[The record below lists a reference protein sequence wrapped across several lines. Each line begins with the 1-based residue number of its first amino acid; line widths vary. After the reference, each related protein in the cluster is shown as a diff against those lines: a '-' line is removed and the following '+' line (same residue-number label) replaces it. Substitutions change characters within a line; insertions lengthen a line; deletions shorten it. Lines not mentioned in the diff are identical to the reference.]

1 MKRKNTGRKIAS
13 SVLASALVL
22 SSFSFPLTS
31 ASAAENAY
39 SSKIKQIEQ
48 YKAKQLKQLDGKYK
62 KTKASLKAEDKV
74 RVIVEV
80 EGETPVEY
88 ATKQGKLY
96 KELSEDTKS
105 SIDSKLK
112 SAQKSVKDKIKSKNI
127 RMDHKKSFSTAFNGF
142 SGEVTYKDIA
152 KIEGI
157 AGVKNVYL
165 ANEYNRPEEA
175 PDMKTS
181 HNYIQSQAT
190 WADAGLK
197 GEGMIVSVIDTGV
210 DPSHKDFVL
219 TDKAQAELSKEE
231 TETLVT
237 EEGLKGKYFS
247 DKVPYGYN
255 YYDENQTI
263 LDLGPEASMHGM
275 HVAGTVAANGDE
287 ATGGIKGVAPEAQVL
302 GMKVFS
308 NDPNYPS
315 TWSDVYLAAID
326 DSIKLGADVLNMS
339 LGSTASFYEEKS
351 AENLAITRAVD
362 NGIVAAVSAGNSG
375 HIGYGWDNPYA
386 QNPDIGLVGAPG
398 LNTNT
403 IQVAASG
410 NDAYL
415 YQHTFTVQGNESFSA
430 VGYGIDD
437 WVKLSEEN
445 GPLEM
450 VAVPGVGADADYAGV
465 DVKGK
470 VAVVSRG
477 SLSFYDKTVNAA
489 EAGAIGIIV
498 YNNGGS
504 TFFNNQG
511 GWDVPFML
519 IQTGEGEALKQAIAA
534 GNNVLNVSQT
544 KKQEDVEMGRM
555 TEFTSWGTTPSLDFK
570 PEITAPGGKI
580 YSTLQDDKY
589 GVKSGTS
596 MAAPHVA
603 GGSALVQQYLQ
614 SDERFSE
621 LTAGERTK
629 LAKVLLMNT
638 ADAIDDLYGQPFSP
652 RRQGAGMMQTFAAV
666 NTPAVVVD
674 SATGEAKVGLK
685 DFTSKQ
691 FEMTL
696 TASNLTDEEVTYSV
710 DTSVL
715 TDYFYQVNGDED
727 YNALIAADMPGAV
740 VDAPETVTVPA
751 GESVEFTVSVDLTDA
766 KIPGE
771 DKDGNEMTYDLKED
785 IFVEGFVTLTDV
797 NGAEDG
803 QLLPQLNVPYMG
815 FYGEWDRPEI
825 LDGFTS
831 LGESRY
837 YDLKYLF
844 KSPSEMLF
852 GADGN
857 FSYQVPEKDFFAVS
871 PNGDGYFDDVYP
883 LPAFMRNAAEV
894 QYNVLDENG
903 KFLRRVL
910 MEKDVR
916 KNFYNGGT
924 GSPYSFNPA
933 RAWNGK
939 VKSDTVKDGLYYYE
953 IKSVIDYEG
962 AEWQS
967 KKIPVYIDTTAPEVK
982 AAYDAETSTVSWEAK
997 EDGTGVEF
1005 YAIFVDGKLVDQ
1017 VAGNVTNYQLTDVP
1031 EKALVEVA
1039 AVDYGFNIG
1048 FDIAAV
1054 GDTDMPLIYLDD
1066 ASPEPYGAYNTLE
1079 VPVKGY
1085 VEDDYVIEKITV
1097 NGKDVEFT
1105 FNEEKSR
1112 YDFSTTTSFE
1122 KDGKYDVIVTALDYS
1137 GKEFSINRRVF
1148 VDTTAPEIVV
1158 DAPAKV
1164 GKATE
1169 EVTLKLNL
1177 KDNFNYLS
1185 LYVDNNHEFV
1195 KEFDSP
1201 VEIVNAADEMVEVTV
1216 PVAMGENTIE
1226 LKLTDLGG
1234 NETVKE
1240 VKVERAELKKGWK
1253 KEDNKW
1259 FYYNEDVKQTGWL
1272 KDGTK
1277 WYYLNK
1283 DGVMQTGWVQDA
1295 GKWYFLEKSGVM
1307 KTGWVKD
1314 GSKWYFLAKSG
1325 AMQTGWV
1332 QDGGRWYFLEKSG
1345 AMKTGWL
1352 LDGGEWYYLNTSGS
1366 MQTGWKLVGS
1376 KWYYFYKSGKM
1387 AKDTKIGA
1395 YKLGK
1400 DGSWIK

>member
-22 SSFSFPLTS
+22 SSLSFPLTS

-39 SSKIKQIEQ
+39 SSKTKQIEQ

-80 EGETPVEY
+80 EGQTPVEY
-88 ATKQGKLY
+88 ATNQGKLY

-105 SIDSKLK
+105 SIASKLQK
-112 SAQKSVKDKIKSKNI
+112 AQKSVKDKIKSKNI

-190 WADAGLK
+190 WADAKLK

-219 TDKAQAELSKEE
+219 TDKSQAELTKEE
-231 TETLVT
+231 TDALVT
-237 EEGLKGKYFS
+237 EEGLKGKYYS

-308 NDPNYPS
+308 NDPEYPS

-339 LGSTASFYEEKS
+339 LGSTASFYEENS

-375 HIGYGWDNPYA
+375 HIGYGWDNPYY

-398 LNTNT
+398 LNTDT

-415 YQHTFTVQGNESFSA
+415 YQHTFTLQGNESFSA

-437 WVKLSEEN
+437 WIKLSEEA
-445 GPLEM
+445 GPLEL
-450 VAVPGVGADADYAGV
+450 VAVPGVGDDADYAGV

-470 VAVVSRG
+470 IAVVSRG
-477 SLSFYDKTVNAA
+477 ALSFYDKTVNAA
-489 EAGAIGIIV
+489 EAGAAGIIV

-504 TFFNNQG
+504 TFYHNQG
-511 GWDVPFML
+511 GWDVPLML
-519 IQTGEGEALKQAIAA
+519 IQTQEGIDLLAAIEN
-534 GNNVLNVSQT
+534 GNNILNVSQT
-544 KKQEDVEMGRM
+544 DKKEDAEMGRM
-555 TEFTSWGTTPSLDFK
+555 TDFTSWGTTPSLDFK

-638 ADAIDDLYGQPFSP
+638 ADAIDDLNGQPFSP

-674 SATGEAKVGLK
+674 SATGEGKVGLK

-751 GESVEFTVSVDLTDA
+751 GDSVEFTVSVDLTNA

-803 QLLPQLNVPYMG
+803 QLLPKLNVPYMG

-852 GADGN
+852 GEEGN
-857 FSYQVPEKDFFAVS
+857 FSYQVPEKDYFAVS

-916 KNFYNGGT
+916 KSFYDAGN

-933 RAWNGK
+933 RAWDGK

-982 AAYDAETSTVSWEAK
+982 ATYDAETSTVSWEAK

-1005 YAIFVDGKLVDQ
+1005 YALFVDGELVGQ

-1054 GDTDMPLIYLDD
+1054 GDTDMPLIYLED

-1097 NGKDVEFT
+1097 NGKDIEFT

-1112 YDFSTTTSFE
+1112 YDFSTTASFE

-1158 DAPAKV
+1158 DAPEKV
-1164 GKATE
+1164 GGTTE

-1185 LYVDNNHEFV
+1185 LYVDDNHEFV
-1195 KEFDSP
+1195 KEFTSP
-1201 VEIVNAADEMVEVTV
+1201 IEIEYAADELVEVTV
-1216 PVAMGENTIE
+1216 PVAMGQNTIN

-1240 VKVERAELKKGWK
+1240 VKVERVEIKNGWK

-1259 FYYNEDVKQTGWL
+1259 FYYDEDVKQTGWVL
-1272 KDGTK
+1272 DGGK
-1277 WYYLNK
+1277 WYYLAA
-1283 DGVMQTGWVQDA
+1283 D
-1295 GKWYFLEKSGVM
+1295 GVM
-1307 KTGWVKD
+1307 KTGWVLD
-1314 GSKWYFLAKSG
+1314 GGKWYFMDNSG
-1325 AMQTGWV
+1325 AMKTGWV
-1332 QDGGRWYFLEKSG
+1332 KTGGKWYYLDKSG
-1345 AMKTGWL
+1345 AMKTGWIL
-1352 LDGGEWYYLNTSGS
+1352 LGGQWYYLNKSGD
-1366 MQTGWKLVGS
+1366 MQTGWKLVNG
-1376 KWYYFYKSGKM
+1376 KWYYFYGSGAM
-1387 AKDTKIGA
+1387 AKNTTIGG
-1395 YKLGK
+1395 YKLGN
-1400 DGSWIK
+1400 DGAWIR

>member
-1 MKRKNTGRKIAS
+1 MKRKNKGRKIAS

-22 SSFSFPLTS
+22 SSFSFPLTG
-31 ASAAENAY
+31 ASAADNAY

-48 YKAKQLKQLDGKYK
+48 YKAKQLKQLDDKYK

-80 EGETPVEY
+80 EGQTPVEY
-88 ATKQGKLY
+88 ATKEGKLY

-105 SIDSKLK
+105 SIASKLAK
-112 SAQKSVKDKIKSKNI
+112 SQKSVKDKIKSNNI
-127 RMDHKKSFSTAFNGF
+127 RMDHKMSFSTAFNGF
-142 SGEVTYKDIA
+142 SGEVKYADIA

-165 ANEYNRPEEA
+165 ANEYNRPEET

-181 HNYIQSQAT
+181 HSYIQSNQT
-190 WADAGLK
+190 WADAKLK

-219 TDKAQAELSKEE
+219 TDSSKAELSKEE
-231 TETLVT
+231 ADALVA
-237 EEGLKGKYFS
+237 EEGLKGKFYS

-255 YYDENQTI
+255 YFDQNQTI

-287 ATGGIKGVAPEAQVL
+287 NGIKGVAPEAQVL

-308 NDPNYPS
+308 NDPNFPS

-339 LGSTASFYEEKS
+339 LGSTASFYEEES

-375 HIGYGWDNPYA
+375 HIGYGWDNPYHK
-386 QNPDIGLVGAPG
+386 NPDIGLVGAPG
-398 LNTNT
+398 LNTDT

-437 WVKLSEEN
+437 WVKLAEN
-445 GPLEM
+445 SGPLEM
-450 VAVPGVGADADYAGV
+450 VAVPGVGNDADYAGL
-465 DVKGK
+465 DVRGK
-470 VAVVSRG
+470 IAVVSRG
-477 SLSFYDKTVNAA
+477 TLSFYDKTVNAA

-504 TFFNNQG
+504 TFFQNQG

-519 IQTGEGEALKQAIAA
+519 IQTGEGEALKAAIAA

-544 KKQEDVEMGRM
+544 NKQEDAEMGRM
-555 TEFTSWGTTPSLDFK
+555 TDFTSWGTTPSLDFK

-580 YSTLQDDKY
+580 YSTLQNDKY
-589 GVKSGTS
+589 GVMSGTS

-614 SDERFSE
+614 SDERFNE

-751 GESVEFTVSVDLTDA
+751 GESVDFTVSVDLTDA

-771 DKDGNEMTYDLKED
+771 DKDGNEATYDLRED
-785 IFVEGFVTLTDV
+785 IFVEGFVTLSDA

-803 QLLPQLNVPYMG
+803 QLLPKLNVPYMG

-825 LDGFTS
+825 LDGFTG

-857 FSYQVPEKDFFAVS
+857 FNYQVPGKGYYAVS
-871 PNGDGYFDDVYP
+871 PNGDGLYDDVYA
-883 LPAFMRNAAEV
+883 LPAFLRNAAEV
-894 QYNVLDENG
+894 HYNVLDENS

-910 MEKDVR
+910 LDKDVV
-916 KNFYNGGT
+916 KNYYGAGNG
-924 GSPYSFNPA
+924 SAFSFNPA
-933 RAWNGK
+933 AAWDGK
-939 VKSDTVKDGLYYYE
+939 VKSQTVKDGLYYYE

-962 AEWQS
+962 ADWQS
-967 KKIPVYIDTTAPEVK
+967 KKIPVYVDTTAPEVK
-982 AAYDAETSTVSWEAK
+982 AAYDAETTTVSWEAK
-997 EDGTGVEF
+997 EEGTGVEF
-1005 YAIFVDGKLVDQ
+1005 YAIFVNGKQVAE
-1017 VAGNVTNYQLTDVP
+1017 VAGNVTSHQLTDVP
-1031 EKALVEVA
+1031 EKALIEVA

-1048 FDIAAV
+1048 FDTAAV
-1054 GDTDMPLIYLDD
+1054 GDTEMPLIFLEDNG
-1066 ASPEPYGAYNTLE
+1066 PEAYGAYNSKE

-1085 VEDDYVIEKITV
+1085 VEDDFVIKEITV
-1097 NGKDVEFT
+1097 NGKEIAYT
-1105 FNEEKSR
+1105 FNAEKGR
-1112 YDFSTTTSFE
+1112 YEFSATTSFE
-1122 KDGKYDVIVTALDYS
+1122 KDGFYDVIVTALDHS
-1137 GKEFSINRRVF
+1137 GKDFSISRKVF
-1148 VDTTAPEIVV
+1148 IDTTAPLVTV
-1158 DAPAKV
+1158 DAPSKV
-1164 GKATE
+1164 NKSTDK
-1169 EVTLKLNL
+1169 VTVKLNL
-1177 KDNFNYLS
+1177 KDNFNVLS
-1185 LYVDNNHEFV
+1185 LYVNDNHEYV
-1195 KEFDSP
+1195 KPFSSP
-1201 VEIVNAADEMVEVTV
+1201 VDVQKAADELVEVTLPLDPGV
-1216 PVAMGENTIE
+1216 NKFT
-1226 LKLTDLGG
+1226 LSLTDLGG

-1240 VKVERAELKKGWK
+1240 FTVERSEAVKNGWK
-1253 KEDNKW
+1253 SESNKW
-1259 FYYNEDVKQTGWL
+1259 YYYKEDVKQTGWIL
-1272 KDGTK
+1272 DGSK
-1277 WYYLNK
+1277 WYYLAK
-1283 DGVMQTGWVQDA
+1283 D
-1295 GKWYFLEKSGVM
+1295 GVM
-1307 KTGWVKD
+1307 KTGWVLD
-1314 GSKWYFLAKSG
+1314 GSKWYF
-1325 AMQTGWV
+1325 M
-1332 QDGGRWYFLEKSG
+1332 DKSG
-1345 AMKTGWL
+1345 AMKTGWVKDAGKWYY
-1352 LDGGEWYYLNTSGS
+1352 LDKSGAMKTGWIQLGGQWYYLNKSGD

-1376 KWYYFYKSGKM
+1376 KWYYFYASGAM
-1387 AKDTKIGA
+1387 AKNTTIGG
-1395 YKLGK
+1395 YKLGN
-1400 DGSWIK
+1400 DGAWIR